1 MINPTNPTSIFFIR
15 DLDSLFEYTG
25 KFSPRGR
32 GLRLRMLKG
41 KFTVAVIC
49 AAALSSPLAAAK
61 AKAPV
66 VSLEAVVK
74 KVQEQQKKTTTLE
87 ADFRQEKELALLS
100 KPEVST
106 GTFVFSKP
114 NNVLWTYNAPKRVQM
129 LIANGTM
136 TTYFPELSKAE
147 RIDVKRFE
155 DRIFKYMGASGAID
169 ELARYFDFTFTDT
182 ATSPTW
188 VLDLTPKNRV
198 VAKRVKRIKLWID
211 KKNYLTSKI
220 EYVEGDGDITRYE
233 FSNIRLNAPVA
244 QSRFTLNL
252 PANVKVEQ
260 MKIQ

>member
-1 MINPTNPTSIFFIR
+1 MPAF
-15 DLDSLFEYTG
+15 
-25 KFSPRGR
+25 
-32 GLRLRMLKG
+32 
-41 KFTVAVIC
+41 
-49 AAALSSPLAAAK
+49 AAK
-61 AKAPV
+61 PKTPT
-66 VSLEAVVK
+66 VSLETVVK
-74 KVQEQQKKTTTLE
+74 KVQEQQKKTTTLQ

-114 NNVLWTYNAPKRVQM
+114 NNVLWTYDAPKKVQM
-129 LIANGTM
+129 LIAGGAM
-136 TTYFPELSKAE
+136 TTYFPDLAKAE

-182 ATSPTW
+182 STSPTW
-188 VLDLTPKNRV
+188 QLDLTPKNRV
-198 VAKRVKRIKLWID
+198 VAKRVKSIRLWID
-211 KKNYLTSKI
+211 KKNYLTTKI

-233 FSNIRLNAPVA
+233 FSNIKVNAPVA

-260 MKIQ
+260 MKLQ